1 MQHPYAHHVAHRPAW
16 ATPLATVALWAAVI
30 AFTLAGLTVMT
41 MHGDMGVFLLV
52 AALIVAAPA
61 AAASRYRSYH

>member
-1 MQHPYAHHVAHRPAW
+1 MQHPYAHHVADRPAW
-16 ATPLATVALWAAVI
+16 ATLATVVLWTAVI
-30 AFTLAGLTVMT
+30 AFAVAGLAIIT
-41 MHGDMGVFLLV
+41 MHGDTGVFLLV